1 MNSKGHLCSING
13 KKYEIQIYNIVK
25 KCKYNSFDFNIQNE
39 SELGYSSPK
48 NDIECF
54 NGFINIP
61 IEIKKINSIDWM
73 QCSLKYDNVNQNWIG
88 SLKNKIPDMSKNI
101 FELLIK
107 NSILFNGKI
116 PPFMLNDITHE
127 EWLKIKKD
135 TTDFNDIYLNC
146 PNDTI
151 KRLYSEKGCYYIQI
165 SDKGLY
171 HLGNDICNFNVPE
184 FICDQELRIRTK
196 IHSRKNSK
204 GYCVFSV
211 IISCKPKNIKNIVKS
226 KYSLDD
232 ILKLPD
238 NLIYIN

>member
-1 MNSKGHLCSING
+1 M
-13 KKYEIQIYNIVK
+13 VK
-25 KCKYNSFDFNIQNE
+25 N
-39 SELGYSSPK
+39 
-48 NDIECF
+48 
-54 NGFINIP
+54 
-61 IEIKKINSIDWM
+61 
-73 QCSLKYDNVNQNWIG
+73 
-88 SLKNKIPDMSKNI
+88 
-101 FELLIK
+101 
-107 NSILFNGKI
+107 
-116 PPFMLNDITHE
+116 
-127 EWLKIKKD
+127 KKD

-146 PNDTI
+146 PTDTI
-151 KRLYSEKGCYYIQI
+151 KKLYSEKGCYYIQI

-211 IISCKPKNIKNIVKS
+211 IISCKPQNIKDLVNS

-232 ILKLPD
+232 ILRLPE